1 MDDLDEFKRIEK
13 QATKLNEKMDEDIR
27 KGE

>member
-1 MDDLDEFKRIEK
+1 MDELDEFKRIEK
-13 QATKLNEKMDEDIR
+13 QAAKLNEKMDEDIR